1 MAMTRNQR
9 RQRRLWTQRLMAV
22 VLLLMSVVFIW
33 MTASMGE
40 DIGGGLVTGALGF
53 YLLLTRHLVLS

>member
-22 VLLLMSVVFIW
+22 VLLLMSAVFIW